1 MFYLKNGAEVC
12 DINWKLQIENVQDLL
27 VTSSRFIAKFRLQ
40 IFLCLKLFMLSFDK
54 SWSQFSVLKFV
65 KSELLL
71 SKVHGFGSCIFYSCL
86 NYQSKVRG
94 FGGCILFML
103 EK

>member
-40 IFLCLKLFMLSFDK
+40 IFLCLKLF
-54 SWSQFSVLKFV
+54 
-65 KSELLL
+65 
-71 SKVHGFGSCIFYSCL
+71 YA
-86 NYQSKVRG
+86 
-94 FGGCILFML
+94 
-103 EK
+103 